1 MTKKKVY
8 LEWLRVLAILL
19 VLFNHLPGFS
29 LFMTTDREPERALSM
44 FVAMFTRIN
53 VPLFFMVS
61 GAVLLGREEDCR
73 AVLGRRA
80 LRIAAVT
87 VLYSAA
93 LYCYLGV
100 YYTVYKKWDFDF
112 SVQRFFYGLA
122 ALNLESADTYWFLYA
137 YMSYLLLL
145 PFLRRIARGMNALE
159 FRLLIG
165 LHFLVCS
172 ALPLLNLLLAS
183 LGKPEL
189 TLYKEL
195 TLPLAGGKAFFY
207 PLIGYYLDTA
217 VDIRGLKRKKLAALC
232 LAGAAGL
239 IAMCLCTYAEAARTG
254 EYAQSFV
261 TLFDYAAAI
270 AVFLLVKRLVLVTRP
285 ALGEG
290 KTARR
295 VCLLGSLAFGVYL
308 LEPYFKVVLWSP
320 YLRLMSPY
328 LHAYPLSLLWIA
340 AVFPLG
346 ALITWGLK
354 KLPVLKK
361 LL

>member
-1 MTKKKVY
+1 MSSFENMRGGLIY
-8 LEWLRVLAILL
+8 ENPLSRAEDLAEFLLEGKALISFPKGRLRLENAESERLGQKANYVLWCKRVFPADMLL
-19 VLFNHLPGFS
+19 EIEFCPL
-29 LFMTTDREPERALSM
+29 REPGL
-44 FVAMFTRIN
+44 AM
-53 VPLFFMVS
+53 LFFAAS
-61 GAVLLGREEDCR
+61 GRDG
-73 AVLGRRA
+73 
-80 LRIAAVT
+80 
-87 VLYSAA
+87 
-93 LYCYLGV
+93 
-100 YYTVYKKWDFDF
+100 
-112 SVQRFFYGLA
+112 
-122 ALNLESADTYWFLYA
+122 
-137 YMSYLLLL
+137 
-145 PFLRRIARGMNALE
+145 
-159 FRLLIG
+159 
-165 LHFLVCS
+165 
-172 ALPLLNLLLAS
+172 
-183 LGKPEL
+183 
-189 TLYKEL
+189 
-195 TLPLAGGKAFFY
+195 
-207 PLIGYYLDTA
+207 
-217 VDIRGLKRKKLAALC
+217 RGLFDPSLSP
-232 LAGAAGL
+232 
-239 IAMCLCTYAEAARTG
+239 RTG

-340 AVFPLG
+340 AIFPLG